1 VVPGTQGGG
10 IVVELKKQILN
21 LIAHQAKLS
30 PKLIATMLGAEE
42 EAIVRAIREMEEDKI
57 ILGYNT
63 VINWDKIGSDGV
75 TATIE
80 VKVTPQR
87 EVGFNGVAERICRFS
102 EVRSV
107 HLVSGSYDLSVVVDG
122 RDLKEIAAFVSH
134 KLSTLD
140 EVQSTVTHFVLKTY
154 KVDNFVFEDARE
166 DERLVISP

>member
-1 VVPGTQGGG
+1 MG
-10 IVVELKKQILN
+10 LKRQILN
-21 LIAHQAKLS
+21 LISHEAKLS
-30 PKLIATMLGAEE
+30 PKMIATMLGQEE
-42 EAIVRAIREMEEDKI
+42 NNIIRAIQQMENDKV

-63 VINWDKIGSDGV
+63 VINWDKMEGNGV

-87 EVGFNGVAERICRFS
+87 EVGFNGVAERICRFP

-107 HLVSGSYDLSVVVDG
+107 HLMSGSYDLSVVVEG
-122 RDLKEIAAFVSH
+122 SNLKEIANFVSH